1 MWREGS
7 EEFFIDIGEKLTK
20 KDIRRLHD
28 FHDEVSRQIR
38 IDGAPL
44 TLSIG
49 IGHGKG
55 LDEKGQERLL
65 SDRVVYLAKNDGRNK
80 IALHR
85 FTVDKNEKNKYY
97 EGEDQGVKKYVT
109 EHSRKQIK
117 EAATALLQ
125 SGNIDPGTFE
135 RIVEG
140 IDRGETAQEAGGRG
154 VPERSGSGKTEVAPS
169 PSEKQQSGPEK

>member
-49 IGHGKG
+49 IGHGKV

-85 FTVDKNEKNKYY
+85 FTVDKNE
-97 EGEDQGVKKYVT
+97 
-109 EHSRKQIK
+109 IK
-117 EAATALLQ
+117 
-125 SGNIDPGTFE
+125 SIMK
-135 RIVEG
+135 
-140 IDRGETAQEAGGRG
+140 
-154 VPERSGSGKTEVAPS
+154 GKTR
-169 PSEKQQSGPEK
+169 G